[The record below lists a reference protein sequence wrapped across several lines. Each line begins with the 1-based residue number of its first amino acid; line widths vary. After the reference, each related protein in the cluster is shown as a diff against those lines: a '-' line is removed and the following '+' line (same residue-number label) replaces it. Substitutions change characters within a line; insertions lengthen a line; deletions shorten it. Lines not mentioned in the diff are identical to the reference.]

1 MEFIAA
7 KVGMRNLLG
16 GCSLRREKGK
26 VRTLREMQLHVLF
39 VPGVAPLA
47 IQILFLLVCFP
58 FFVGWHLQIH

>member
-16 GCSLRREKGK
+16 ECSLRREKGK
-26 VRTLREMQLHVLF
+26 VRTLRETQLHMLF

-58 FFVGWHLQIH
+58 WHLQIH